1 VQFFLDTA
9 DINEITK
16 WAATGILDGVTTNP
30 SLVAKQEDT
39 RPFPEILSDIC
50 RLVQGPVSAEVLA
63 TVADDMVA
71 EGVALSRVADN
82 VVLKLP
88 LTWAGIRACHTLSS
102 QGIRTNMTLCFT
114 VPQAIM
120 AAKAGATFISP
131 FIGRLDD
138 AGQDGLA
145 LVRDIAAVYRDH
157 DIKTQVLAASIR
169 HIDHV
174 TAAALVGAHAITCP
188 PKVFD
193 MMLDH
198 PLTEKGLAD
207 FLKDA
212 QSSK

>member
-1 VQFFLDTA
+1 MQFFLDTA